1 MTRRSTEEGLASLKS
16 RPCSENVPGAQGY
29 MFNVSQRVW
38 NPPTDVFE
46 SDTTVVIRMEV
57 AGMEQDDLDITLDE
71 NLLMIRGRRRRDCE
85 EKGLIYQ
92 LVEIPYGRFERVFE
106 LPPKLAL
113 EDIKADYRD
122 GFLTVQIPKTPA
134 TPRFVPITMTS
145 EQETE

>member
-1 MTRRSTEEGLASLKS
+1 MTRRSTEESLTSPKS

-38 NPPTDVFE
+38 NPATDVLE
-46 SDTTVVIRMEV
+46 SETTIVIRMEV
-57 AGMEQDDLDITLDE
+57 AGMEQDDLDITRDE
-71 NLLMIRGRRRRDCE
+71 NLLIIRGRRRRDCS
-85 EKGLIYQ
+85 EKGLVFQ

-134 TPRFVPITMTS
+134 TPRLVPITVVP
-145 EQETE
+145 EQET